1 GLTSA
6 GKYISDSRDIVIDF
20 PFKDCV
26 LEGGM
31 TKEDVGINEVYYNE
45 IIAQDEIDRLL
56 SPKALTKIK
65 KYTTKKTH
73 NNINS
78 FNYENIIIKGNN
90 LIALHCLKSKYA
102 GKVKLIYI
110 DPPYNTEN
118 DSFQYND
125 RFTRSTW
132 LTFIKN
138 RISVARDLLSND
150 GIICVQLDE
159 NEVSYCKI
167 LLNDIFGEDNF
178 RNEIIVRR
186 GTKNVQSQF

>member
-1 GLTSA
+1 
-6 GKYISDSRDIVIDF
+6 
-20 PFKDCV
+20 
-26 LEGGM
+26 
-31 TKEDVGINEVYYNE
+31 
-45 IIAQDEIDRLL
+45 
-56 SPKALTKIK
+56 PKALTKIK